1 MSEVERGTRRRAS
14 VRAWASGIVAL
25 VLVSGAWTAIT
36 LVAARDIWAVRAP
49 SAPTEVAVGVVLAAV
64 IGFVVLGGVR
74 ALSMAIAY
82 PVLRR
87 VEQRQGTRTGATTR
101 TADDAVPTRVA
112 ILLCTADDFAPDRL
126 ARTMQQTHPHVQTF
140 VLDDSSDPEVRAQVD
155 RFAAES
161 GAEVVRRVD
170 RHGFKAGNLNHFLSL
185 GIRHD
190 AYVVVDADQVLRP
203 DFVERA
209 LARLTTP
216 EVGVVQGRQLVH
228 DDTSAFARRF
238 GGLLRTHI
246 AVTQASRSRFGFSMF
261 MGRGALIT
269 AACVRVVGRF
279 PEVVMEDLA
288 FSVEARRAGQRIVWA
303 PEALSSE
310 DYPIDYAAFRKQQSK
325 FAQGSVEFLRRYVGR
340 VLVSPLRVREKTD
353 LLLDCLATPVSSGLA
368 IALFLVNLLPTG
380 PYGWG
385 FLPQQEGIAL
395 GVCGAAPLLPEA
407 VRTLR
412 RRGVV
417 PAVAFFVQAS
427 ALYTSTLWLTLSS
440 MVRVAAGGRAH
451 FVVTPKRRGT
461 TSIAS
466 LLREAAVAVAAV
478 VLAFLVAHG
487 PGAAMVFVV
496 MTLAAAWMHVLDRPR
511 GRLAEQ
517 DVRRRPRD
525 HARQRQRRR

>member
-1 MSEVERGTRRRAS
+1 MTLPERGTRRAP
-14 VRAWASGIVAL
+14 VRAWASGVVAL
-25 VLVSGAWTAIT
+25 LLVAAAWTAIA
-36 LVAARDIWAVRAP
+36 LVAAGDIWSVRAP
-49 SAPTEVAVGVVLAAV
+49 STPMEIVIGIALAAV

-74 ALSMAIAY
+74 ALSMALAW

-87 VEQRQGTRTGATTR
+87 VEQRQAERTVADTPTTG
-101 TADDAVPTRVA
+101 DAVPARVA
-112 ILLCTADDFAPDRL
+112 ILLCTANDFAPDRL
-126 ARTMQQTHPHVQTF
+126 ARTMQQTHHHVETF
-140 VLDDSSDPEVRAQVD
+140 ILDDSSDPEVRARVD

-161 GAEVVRRVD
+161 GAEVVRRTE
-170 RHGFKAGNLNHFLSL
+170 RSGFKAGNLNHFLSL
-185 GIRHD
+185 GIHHD
-190 AYVVVDADQVLRP
+190 AYVIVDADQVLRP

-209 LARLTTP
+209 LARLTSP
-216 EVGVVQGRQLVH
+216 SIGVVQGRQLIH

-246 AVTQASRSRFGFSMF
+246 AVTQACRSRFGFSMF

-269 AACVRVVGRF
+269 AACVTAVGRF
-279 PEVVMEDLA
+279 PEMVMEDLA

-325 FAQGSVEFLRRYVGR
+325 FAQGSVEFLRRYLGR
-340 VLVSPLRVREKTD
+340 VIVSPLRIREKTD
-353 LLLDCLATPVSSGLA
+353 LLLDCLVTPVSTGLA
-368 IALFLVNLLPTG
+368 IALFLVNLLPAG

-385 FLPQQEGIAL
+385 FLPQQEGLAL

-412 RRGVV
+412 RGGVV
-417 PAVAFFVQAS
+417 RAVVFFVQAS

-440 MVRVAAGGRAH
+440 MVRVAAGGRAY
-451 FVVTPKRRGT
+451 FVITPKRRGT

-466 LLREAAVAVAAV
+466 LVREVAVAVVAV

-496 MTLAAAWMHVLDRPR
+496 MSLSAVWMHLLDRPR
-511 GRLAEQ
+511 G
-517 DVRRRPRD
+517 
-525 HARQRQRRR
+525 

>member
-1 MSEVERGTRRRAS
+1 MTGTGQGDHRRPDAGA
-14 VRAWASGIVAL
+14 V
-25 VLVSGAWTAIT
+25 VSGVVAMLVVVAAWTAIA
-36 LVAARDIWAVRAP
+36 LVAARDIWVVRDP
-49 SAPTEVAVGVVLAAV
+49 ETPVEIVVGVVLAAV

-74 ALSMAIAY
+74 ALSMAVAY

-87 VEQRQGTRTGATTR
+87 VEQRQAARRAAANDTV
-101 TADDAVPTRVA
+101 AVPARVA
-112 ILLCTADDFAPDRL
+112 ILLCTANDFAPDRL
-126 ARTMQQTHPHVQTF
+126 ARTMQQTHPHVETF
-140 VLDDSSDPEVRAQVD
+140 VLDDSSDPEVRARVD
-155 RFAAES
+155 RFAVES
-161 GAEVVRRVD
+161 GATVVRRTD
-170 RHGFKAGNLNHFLSL
+170 RTGFKAGNLNHFFSL
-185 GIRHD
+185 GIHHD

-203 DFVERA
+203 EFVERA
-209 LARLTTP
+209 LARLTSP
-216 EVGVVQGRQLVH
+216 SVGIVQGRQLIH

-269 AACVRVVGRF
+269 AACVTAVGRF

-325 FAQGSVEFLRRYVGR
+325 FAQGSAEFLRRYLGR
-340 VLVSPLRVREKTD
+340 VVVSPLRVREKAD

-385 FLPQQEGIAL
+385 FLPQQEGLAL

-407 VRTLR
+407 VRTFR
-412 RRGVV
+412 RRGLVRAVV
-417 PAVAFFVQAS
+417 FFVQAS

-451 FVVTPKRRGT
+451 FVVTPKRRGS

-466 LLREAAVAVAAV
+466 LVREVAVTVLAV
-478 VLAFLVAHG
+478 VLAFLVADG

-496 MTLAAAWMHVLDRPR
+496 MTLSAVWMHVLDRR
-511 GRLAEQ
+511 G
-517 DVRRRPRD
+517 D
-525 HARQRQRRR
+525 HCSPGNGARSA